1 MGLLK
6 WLADRSSREVLRL
19 HIHMSYALE
28 LGRGAACVRWTLLD
42 ESLKGKEDALRC
54 SLVALLY
61 ARVLTI
67 HHADRAQL
75 FQCVDRAMTAFLAQ
89 STTAPLVF
97 EEWVLNIDPM
107 GPPFVIW
114 PWAPLESPEAR
125 GVKTHVATLRHGKPT
140 RLSPAGLSIDLE
152 MPLGMERVRV
162 PASVM
167 IAASDFFSGLEDPVH
182 REVLARLLLHVNR
195 YYGTAENAALMSE
208 GVAVAAALQ
217 NLAAEGSP
225 AERETRSE

>member
-6 WLADRSSREVLRL
+6 WLADRISREVLRL
-19 HIHMSYALE
+19 HIHMRYALE
-28 LGRGAACVRWTLLD
+28 LGRGAACIRWSLLD

-75 FQCVDRAMTAFLAQ
+75 FQRVDQAMTAFLAQ
-89 STTAPLVF
+89 GTTAPLCF
-97 EEWVLNIDPM
+97 EAWVLDIDPI
-107 GPPFVIW
+107 GPPFAIW
-114 PWAPLESPEAR
+114 PWASLESPEAQ
-125 GVKTHVATLRHGKPT
+125 GVKTHVATLRHGRRT
-140 RLSPAGLSIDLE
+140 RLSPAGLAIDLE

-167 IAASDFFSGLEDPVH
+167 IAASDCFNGLMDPAY

-208 GVAVAAALQ
+208 GVAIAIALQ
-217 NLAAEGSP
+217 NLAAEGLP
-225 AERETRSE
+225 AERETGSE

>member
-1 MGLLK
+1 MGILK
-6 WLADRSSREVLRL
+6 WLADRISREVLRL
-19 HIHMSYALE
+19 HIHMRYELE

-42 ESLKGKEDALRC
+42 ESLKDKENALRC
-54 SLVALLY
+54 SLIALLY

-75 FQCVDRAMTAFLAQ
+75 FQRVNRAMTALLAQ
-89 STTAPLVF
+89 GTTAPLVF
-97 EEWVLNIDPM
+97 EEWVLDIDPI

-114 PWAPLESPEAR
+114 PWAPLESPEAQ
-125 GVKTHVATLRHGKPT
+125 GVKTHVATLRYGRPT
-140 RLSPAGLSIDLE
+140 RQSPAGLAIDLE

-167 IAASDFFSGLEDPVH
+167 IAASDCFNGLEDPVY
-182 REVLARLLLHVNR
+182 REVFARLLLDVNR
-195 YYGTAENAALMSE
+195 YYGTPENAALMSE

-225 AERETRSE
+225 

>member
-6 WLADRSSREVLRL
+6 WLADLNSREVLRL
-19 HIHMSYALE
+19 HIYMRYALD

-42 ESLKGKEDALRC
+42 KSLKGKEVPLRC

-61 ARVLTI
+61 ARILTI
-67 HHADRAQL
+67 HHADRAEL
-75 FQCVDRAMTAFLAQ
+75 FQRIDRVMTELLGQ
-89 STTAPLVF
+89 GTTSPLLF
-97 EEWVLNIDPM
+97 EEWVLDIDPI

-114 PWAPLESPEAR
+114 PWAPLESLDVK
-125 GVKTHVATLRHGKPT
+125 GVKTHVATLRYGRPT
-140 RLSPAGLSIDLE
+140 RLSPAGLAIDLE

-167 IAASDFFSGLEDPVH
+167 IAMSDCFNRLEDQVH

-195 YYGTAENAALMSE
+195 YYGTAENATLMSE

-217 NLAAEGSP
+217 HTAYLSGLEL
-225 AERETRSE
+225 